1 MRLENKKILVTAA
14 AQGIGRASALAFA
27 EEGAEV
33 IATDINVEKLKE
45 LSDKKGIT
53 IRKLD
58 VTNKSEIEQL
68 AKEIGRVDVLF
79 NVAGWVPH
87 GSVLDVDEESWDR
100 AMNINVKSMLFTIQS
115 FLPAMISHGKGNII
129 NMSSVAS
136 SRKGTVL
143 RCAYQTS
150 KAAVVGLTKSVS
162 SDFCSKGIR
171 CNCIQP
177 GTIDTPSL
185 RDRISTN
192 SEMTPE
198 ESMKMFQ
205 ARSPVGRFGKA
216 EEVAKL
222 ALYLASDES
231 DFVHG
236 TEMVIDGAWSA

>member
-1 MRLENKKILVTAA
+1 MRLQNKKILVTAA

-33 IATDINVEKLKE
+33 IATDINFDKLKE
-45 LSDKKGIT
+45 LSGTKGIT
-53 IRKLD
+53 VKKLD
-58 VTNKSEIEQL
+58 VTKVSEIEEL
-68 AKEIGRVDVLF
+68 SREIGRVDVLF
-79 NVAGWVPH
+79 NVAGWVAH
-87 GSVLDVDEESWDR
+87 GSVLDCNEEIWDR
-100 AMNINVKSMLFTIQS
+100 SMEINVKSMFLTIRC
-115 FLPAMISHGKGNII
+115 FLPSMISHGKGNII

-136 SRKGTVL
+136 SRKGTLL

-150 KAAVVGLTKSVS
+150 KAAVVGLTKSIS
-162 SDFCSKGIR
+162 ADFCSKGIR

-185 RDRISTN
+185 RDRIASN
-192 SEMTPE
+192 SEMDPE

-205 ARSPVGRFGKA
+205 ARSPIGRFGKA

-222 ALYLASDES
+222 AVFLASDES
-231 DFVHG
+231 DFIHG